1 MSCHGRF
8 IGICMCECVDVC
20 LRAFVRACVGS
31 SVCMYVYACVLD
43 NILVWQPD
51 VNFLLFF
58 RARS

>member
-1 MSCHGRF
+1 MVGLLVYVCVNVWMCVCVRSC
-8 IGICMCECVDVC
+8 
-20 LRAFVRACVGS
+20 VRACVGS